1 MNEEQRQEWCC
12 CIAML
17 KVLSMFLL
25 VFVWCTNNILVEY
38 LKYCV
43 MDYYVYIL
51 SSNFSNR
58 CLAGTVQYDW
68 MAQGSFDE
76 RRNSYDNI

>member
-1 MNEEQRQEWCC
+1 
-12 CIAML
+12 
-17 KVLSMFLL
+17 
-25 VFVWCTNNILVEY
+25 
-38 LKYCV
+38 